1 MTGLKVSG
9 VCKSYAQKQVV
20 NDISFEAKAGEILGF
35 LGPNGAGKTTTIRMI
50 MGITAPD
57 RGEISFFGD
66 GLPLS
71 GIPQAMVGY
80 LPEERGLYKEAR
92 VLSILS
98 FLAGLK
104 GVPAKTAKERAL
116 VWLDKFGLK
125 DNANSK
131 IEELSKGM
139 AQKVQFIG
147 CVLHEPKFIIMDEP
161 FSGLDPV
168 SQDVFKAEIKAI
180 AAAGATIILS
190 SHQMNIMEELCD
202 RIFLIHKGKQVF
214 HGTLAEIKERYGSY
228 RVELNANTEDGL
240 SFVANSA
247 SISSFEHTGEGKVL
261 CHLKENLSLTD
272 FLAEIPKQTK
282 LTELNAART
291 SLHDIFVK
299 IAMGAE
305 NEK

>member
-1 MTGLKVSG
+1 MTGLQVCSVS
-9 VCKSYAQKQVV
+9 KSYAHKKVV
-20 NDISFEAKAGEILGF
+20 QEISFEAQAGEILGF

-57 RGEISFFGD
+57 KGGISF
-66 GLPLS
+66 LS
-71 GIPQAMVGY
+71 EGMVFEGIPKASIGY

-92 VLSILS
+92 VLNILS

-104 GVPAKTAKERAL
+104 GVSPKLAKERAL
-116 VWLDKFGLK
+116 VWLEKFGLK
-125 DNANSK
+125 ENANSK

-147 CVLHEPKFIIMDEP
+147 CVLHKPKFIIMDEP

-180 AAAGATIILS
+180 AAEGTTVILS

-202 RIFLIHKGKQVF
+202 KIFLIHKGREVF
-214 HGTLAEIKERYGSY
+214 NGTLAQIKERYGNY
-228 RVELNANTEDGL
+228 QVELSTDSDDDLNRICTSSYIASYESTGYAKAKFTLKDNA
-240 SFVANSA
+240 V
-247 SISSFEHTGEGKVL
+247 
-261 CHLKENLSLTD
+261 LTD
-272 FLAEIPKQTK
+272 FLADIPRHTK
-282 LTELNAART
+282 LLEMNASRT

-299 IAMGAE
+299 IAVGAD
-305 NEK
+305 ND